1 MPRTE
6 PAVKEGI
13 LIRGIGSFYTAAEKD
28 GTEWIVRCKKKF
40 RHQHIS
46 PLVGDEILFTPGQ
59 GEEHGWIEEILP
71 RRTVCIRPPAANV
84 DRMLIVT
91 APVPEP
97 DLILVDRLLLH
108 ADRQGMEAVIVCNK
122 SDMGP
127 GLGVKLRDQYGGTGI
142 PVLTVSSAPDEA
154 WIRELPED
162 MRASAGLQALRK
174 RMENGL
180 NCFAGQSGVGKTTLL
195 NSLMGTDMETGE
207 LSEKIA
213 RGRNTTRRAELLIK
227 NGLRV
232 LDTAGFS
239 LLEFDS
245 VFPPLEL
252 KEAWPEFR
260 QYEGSC
266 RFEPCYHDREP
277 GCAVTKA
284 CADGMIHPERL
295 ERYRKLLQESR
306 ESWKDRYH

>member
-6 PAVKEGI
+6 SEVKKGTI
-13 LIRGIGSFYTAAEKD
+13 IRGIGSFYTVAEED
-28 GTEWIVRCKKKF
+28 GTEWTVRCKKKF
-40 RHQHIS
+40 RHQRVS
-46 PLVGDEILFTPGQ
+46 PLVGDEILFTTGQ

-71 RRTVCIRPPAANV
+71 RRTVCVRPPVANV
-84 DRMLIVT
+84 DRLFIVT

-108 ADRQGMEAVIVCNK
+108 ADRQGMEAVIISNK
-122 SDMGP
+122 SDMGT
-127 GLGVKLRDQYGGTGI
+127 GLAAELRRQYEGTGI
-142 PVLTVSSAPDEA
+142 PVLAVSTGPDEA
-154 WIRELPED
+154 WIGDLPEEA
-162 MRASAGLQALRK
+162 RTSAGIQAVRK
-174 RMENGL
+174 HMENGL

-195 NSLMGTDMETGE
+195 NRLMGTDMETGE
-207 LSEKIA
+207 ISERIL
-213 RGRNTTRRAELLIK
+213 RGKNTTRHVELLM
-227 NGLRV
+227 NDGLKA

-245 VFPPLEL
+245 IFPPLEL

-260 QYEGSC
+260 EYEGQC

-284 CADGMIHPERL
+284 CRDGLIHPERL
-295 ERYRKLLQESR
+295 DRYRRLLQESR
-306 ESWKDRYH
+306 ERWKDRYH